1 MDVLLSA
8 NVLVDNRIKNNIH
21 KMGDKM
27 KGLFS
32 VLFDIFSTAFLTLAF
47 IFGLITLVVSLP
59 MLADG
64 PMGLA
69 VGAPAV
75 FGAAIICILCIGFLR
90 GRK

>member
-21 KMGDKM
+21 KM

-32 VLFDIFSTAFLTLAF
+32 VLFDIFSTAFLALALV
-47 IFGLITLVVSLP
+47 FGLVALVISIP
-59 MLADG
+59 MLATG
-64 PMGLA
+64 PMGVA
-69 VGAPAV
+69 VSAPAV

-90 GRK
+90 VKL

>member
-32 VLFDIFSTAFLTLAF
+32 VLFDIFSTAFLALALV
-47 IFGLITLVVSLP
+47 FGLVALVISIP
-59 MLADG
+59 MLATG
-64 PMGLA
+64 PIGVA
-69 VGAPAV
+69 VSAPAI
-75 FGAAIICILCIGFLR
+75 FGSVIICVLCIGFLR